1 MTAVQDVK
9 SRADIVEVISDYAA
23 LQKAGH
29 NFKAPC
35 PFHTE
40 KTPSFIVFPERQ
52 TWRCFGACAIGG
64 DVISFVMKAENK
76 DFSEALSSLAQR
88 TGVTLPSRQA
98 RGRQE
103 GLHRVNEEA
112 VDYFRRVLDSPE
124 GTRARD
130 YIQQRGI
137 DQETAE
143 TFQLGFSPGG
153 REALTRHLLGRGYS
167 EEAVLSAGLAT
178 QSERGEIRDLFH
190 RRLIFPI
197 LDASGQ
203 VAGFGGRALDDS
215 TPKYL
220 NTPRTSLFDKSS
232 ILYGLPLAKESI
244 GSTGAAVIVEGYM
257 DVIAAH
263 QHGYQ
268 NVVAS
273 MGTALTEQQVST
285 LRSQA
290 STFVLALDPDN
301 AGKEATLR
309 SLESSWQTL
318 QINFLRSG
326 GRSGVVF
333 SQRQMS
339 GSLKIAA
346 LPTGKDPDTLI
357 REDCQEWERLV
368 SEAQVLIDYL
378 FAMLPPRFDLM
389 TDEGK
394 LQLLDSL
401 SPFIRGERNP
411 FTQRRYIRQL
421 GDIVSF
427 SETDLERYIWRAQK
441 RNAPNRRRA
450 NPTTTDSSYP
460 GGSSASPQVAAHRDT
475 LEEYCLSLLLQH
487 PDLKEHGLEISI
499 DYFELSENRDV
510 FTKWVV
516 CSTIEEMSGSL
527 PVDLT
532 EHLQYLL
539 DMEIHPLD
547 TKERQKSLLDVVNR
561 LKERFLRLKEQALM
575 DQLEDADWK
584 DISTLEASLNQAN
597 EINQQLKELFSGPSP
612 TNT

>member
-1 MTAVQDVK
+1 MTVVQDVK
-9 SRADIVEVISDYAA
+9 SRADIVEVISDYAT
-23 LQKAGH
+23 LQKAGR

-52 TWRCFGACAIGG
+52 TWRCFGACATGG

-88 TGVTLPSRQA
+88 TGVTLPSRQD

-112 VDYFRRVLDSPE
+112 VDYFRKVLDSPE
-124 GTRARD
+124 GTKARD
-130 YIQQRGI
+130 YIKQRGI
-137 DQETAE
+137 DRETAE

-167 EEAVLSAGLAT
+167 EEDVLSAGLAT
-178 QSERGEIRDLFH
+178 RNERGEIRDLFH

-197 LDASGQ
+197 LNASGQ

-220 NTPRTSLFDKSS
+220 NTPRTPLFDKSS

-263 QHGYQ
+263 QHGYK

-309 SLESSWQTL
+309 SLESSWQAL

-333 SQRQMS
+333 SQRQLS

-357 REDCQEWERLV
+357 REDSQEWERLV
-368 SEAQVLIDYL
+368 SEARGLLDYL
-378 FAMLPPRFDLM
+378 FEVLPPRFDL
-389 TDEGK
+389 TADEGK

-411 FTQRRYIRQL
+411 ITQQRYIRQL

-427 SETDLERYIWRAQK
+427 GETDLERYIWRAQ
-441 RNAPNRRRA
+441 RRTAPSRRRA
-450 NPTTTDSSYP
+450 DPTASAN
-460 GGSSASPQVAAHRDT
+460 ASPQAAASRDT
-475 LEEYCLSLLLQH
+475 LEEYCLSLLLRH
-487 PDLKEHGLEISI
+487 PDLKEKGLEIST
-499 DYFELSENRDV
+499 DYFELSENRDI
-510 FTKWVV
+510 FTKWAV
-516 CSTIEEMSGSL
+516 CSTIEEISGSL

-532 EHLQYLL
+532 EHLQSLL

-547 TKERQKSLLDVVNR
+547 IKERQKSLLDVANR
-561 LKERFLRLKEQALM
+561 LKQRFLKVKEQALM

-584 DISTLEASLNQAN
+584 DISNLEPSLNQAK
-597 EINQQLKELFSGPSP
+597 EINQQLRELFSGSNS